1 MNFFERQR
9 QVRRLSFRLVLLF
22 ALAIIVIVLAVDV
35 IVAAESAKFSQVFK
49 KIGLV
54 PDGGSIFFLVQHL
67 GIARAKELVYT
78 ARMLPASEAHAVGE
92 LDRDGP
98 LTQSALGERLRLEKS
113 TVSRL
118 VSQLTS
124 RGWVRRA
131 NRGGDGRLVWL
142 ELTPDGRRAA
152 GELAVARAARFA
164 DLLRNIPAEQR
175 PAVIAALTTLVDA
188 AGGRSAAVE
197 TSGTARA

>member
-1 MNFFERQR
+1 MLDDELDQAVALQGRISAF
-9 QVRRLSFRLVLLF
+9 VRAF
-22 ALAIIVIVLAVDV
+22 
-35 IVAAESAKFSQVFK
+35 
-49 KIGLV
+49 GLHQPDRTPCGTPV
-54 PDGGSIFFLVQHL
+54 PS
-67 GIARAKELVYT
+67 
-78 ARMLPASEAHAVGE
+78 SEAHAVGE

-98 LTQSALGERLRLEKS
+98 LTQTTLGERLRLEKS
-113 TVSRL
+113 TVSRI

-124 RGWVRRA
+124 RGWVCRA

-175 PAVIAALTTLVDA
+175 PAVIEALATLVDA
-188 AGGRSAAVE
+188 AGGQPAAAEVR
-197 TSGTARA
+197 GAARD

>member
-1 MNFFERQR
+1 M
-9 QVRRLSFRLVLLF
+9 LSDELDQ
-22 ALAIIVIVLAVDV
+22 VLALQGRITAFVR
-35 IVAAESAKFSQVFK
+35 AF
-49 KIGLV
+49 GLHQ
-54 PDGGSIFFLVQHL
+54 PDRTPCGTPV
-67 GIARAKELVYT
+67 
-78 ARMLPASEAHAVGE
+78 PASEAHAVGE

-98 LTQSALGERLRLEKS
+98 LTQTALGERLRLEKS

-175 PAVIAALTTLVDA
+175 PAVIDALTTLVDA
-188 AGGRSAAVE
+188 ASGQPATADVGGAAR
-197 TSGTARA
+197 G